1 MPFVGYSAFPRGQ
14 QSSPGHAPC
23 EHNWP
28 LHRPDPAPGRSR
40 CRERRRQVG
49 CQPAATTFPPRRCW
63 GYPEEQQGC
72 IATSRGGHWGTARN
86 PPGVAG
92 DTAHRRSAGAALG
105 EVCQACARTHPGVP
119 QRYRDTSPK
128 PRHLRGPPRKLF
140 AKGKLPAEQGCDS
153 TAAFR
158 DSAFGSF
165 ESALAVQL
173 AAVGGEEVPREAE
186 LGWGSRWDGIA
197 AAELRG

>member
-86 PPGVAG
+86 PPRGG
-92 DTAHRRSAGAALG
+92 WRHGTSPQRGRCPGRAL
-105 EVCQACARTHPGVP
+105 PGVCP
-119 QRYRDTSPK
+119 NTPRCAPK
-128 PRHLRGPPRKLF
+128 VQGHLPTATTPPWPPEKALC
-140 AKGKLPAEQGCDS
+140 QG
-153 TAAFR
+153 
-158 DSAFGSF
+158 
-165 ESALAVQL
+165 
-173 AAVGGEEVPREAE
+173 EAPGRAR
-186 LGWGSRWDGIA
+186 L
-197 AAELRG
+197 